1 MFPWNL
7 MRVRSIRLVA
17 SETLVTLGDMTP
29 NESRYVAYYR
39 VSTDRQGESGL
50 GLDAQRAAVARH
62 LGGASLLAEFQEIES
77 GKNHTNRPQLTGAV
91 ELCRRQR
98 ATLVI
103 AKLDRL
109 ARDVHFISGLMKAGV
124 DFIAVDMPHANK
136 LTVHILAAVA
146 EHEREMIS
154 ARTKAALAE
163 VKRRG
168 EKRLGNPRWQESIAK
183 ARSVRHPKAP
193 APEVL
198 RMMQQ
203 SRDQGKTLRAI
214 ALHLNELGLRTPSG
228 RNWHHETIR
237 DILGRAKTKATAK
250 TAP

>member
-1 MFPWNL
+1 M
-7 MRVRSIRLVA
+7 LVA
-17 SETLVTLGDMTP
+17 SETLVTIGDMTP
-29 NESRYVAYYR
+29 TESRHVAYYR

-62 LGGASLLAEFQEIES
+62 LGSASLLAEFQEIES
-77 GKNHTNRPQLTGAV
+77 GKNHTNRPQLTAAV

-124 DFIAVDMPHANK
+124 DFVAVDMPHANK

-168 EKRLGNPRWQESIAK
+168 EKQLGNPRWQDSIAK
-183 ARSVRHPKAP
+183 ARAARHPQSP
-193 APEVL
+193 APEVV

-203 SRDQGKTLRAI
+203 SRDQGKTLRGI
-214 ALHLNELGLRTPSG
+214 AAHLNELGLRTPCG
-228 RNWHHETIR
+228 YRWHHETIR
-237 DILGRAKTKATAK
+237 DLLSRKTTVE